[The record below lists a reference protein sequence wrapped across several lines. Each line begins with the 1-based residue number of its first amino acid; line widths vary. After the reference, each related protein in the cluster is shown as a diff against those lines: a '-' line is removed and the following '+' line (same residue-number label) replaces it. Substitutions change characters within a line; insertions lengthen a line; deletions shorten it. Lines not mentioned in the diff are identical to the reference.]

1 MSFVI
6 TFTGD
11 ELARMSINDFEK
23 YQFCLMRFEISENI
37 YPSIILKRTFSISQ
51 YQKELEYKPRFN
63 KFYMFQ
69 NFIKFN
75 NSKSIYANFIEL
87 SNGIVSKN
95 IVWMVNITKAGI
107 VHFINEPNSY
117 NILAVHIYRYSTNE
131 ITRSLTPIYKKL
143 LDNDIAKIKLHSATL
158 PADITDLILQYI
170 DIQKLLRDY
179 YKYPEQELQKIK
191 RIKNN

>member
-11 ELARMSINDFEK
+11 ELARMCINDFEK

-95 IVWMVNITKAGI
+95 IVWMVNINKAGI
-107 VHFINEPNSY
+107 VHFIN
-117 NILAVHIYRYSTNE
+117 
-131 ITRSLTPIYKKL
+131 
-143 LDNDIAKIKLHSATL
+143 
-158 PADITDLILQYI
+158 
-170 DIQKLLRDY
+170 
-179 YKYPEQELQKIK
+179 
-191 RIKNN
+191 